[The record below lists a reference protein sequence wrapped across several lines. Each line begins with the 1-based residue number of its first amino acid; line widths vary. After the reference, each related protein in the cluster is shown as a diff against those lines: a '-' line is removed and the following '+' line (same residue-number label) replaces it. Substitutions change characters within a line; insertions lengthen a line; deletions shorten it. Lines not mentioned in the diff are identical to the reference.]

1 MAIICKGVGHHPL
14 PGRPGRRWLR
24 LGLDTAPSGDQ
35 DPADNDCREP
45 VTTEAMVPAA
55 DLFHSLGDP
64 NRLIILHHLQLG
76 EHRVVDLT
84 AHLGLSQSTVSKHL
98 IVLRDAGVVAVRP
111 QGRASVY
118 SLAHPETL
126 VELLSAAERFLGL
139 TGGSGDPVPAAR
151 PRSGRGPLSVAC
163 RRCEDV
169 VSWAVVRE

>member
-1 MAIICKGVGHHPL
+1 MSAITRC
-14 PGRPGRRWLR
+14 PGGPVVAGYDWAM
-24 LGLDTAPSGDQ
+24 DTAPSGDQ

-139 TGGSGDPVPAAR
+139 TGGAVTLCPLH
-151 PRSGRGPLSVAC
+151 GPGVVA
-163 RRCEDV
+163 DH
-169 VSWAVVRE
+169 